1 MMKNKNS
8 SIKNTLI
15 FIAVSALI
23 IAVGVSVP
31 FGLLA
36 LKSRQSNLPGGVV
49 DAENI
54 QPYGSNTIHM
64 EKSIVEAIN
73 FYCSDKSIFSQVD
86 KTWIA
91 TKENDFNEIGIQNR
105 LYEEGNPRSDEFVN
119 TLDDIITNSLAESGF
134 GNAIIVSSTEEISN
148 EHTLY
153 KISAQDNNT
162 IVIMDGDTGV
172 PVVSTISVITSVNP
186 ASVNR
191 ASLRSEIVSL
201 YQDYTGLDFVYLN
214 SDPGSV
220 DDYDSFYL
228 YEIENTDHTV
238 RLTIVINS
246 GWYWLPPDSNSEDWQ
261 PTDKYIWTI
270 GIYCN
275 DYYQDYVQPNAN

>member
-1 MMKNKNS
+1 MKNKNS

-73 FYCSDKSIFSQVD
+73 FYCSDKSIFSQVN

-119 TLDDIITNSLAESGF
+119 TLDDIIKNSLVESGF

-214 SDPGSV
+214 SDPGSI

>member
-1 MMKNKNS
+1 MKNKNS

-73 FYCSDKSIFSQVD
+73 FYCSDKSIFSQVK

-119 TLDDIITNSLAESGF
+119 TLDDIIKNSLVESGF

-214 SDPGSV
+214 SDPGSI

>member
-1 MMKNKNS
+1 MKNKNS

-214 SDPGSV
+214 SDPGSI

-238 RLTIVINS
+238 KLTIVINS

>member
-1 MMKNKNS
+1 MKNKNS